1 MLVKEEDDP
10 ERIYIK
16 VEGDPEKKAP
26 LSEHKNNEK
35 TEFSL
40 NQGHYDSYHEE
51 LTPIAM
57 FNHMVS
63 SPKATIKDASVVFPS
78 HHRTFSLE
86 ADEIHDMHFNE
97 PEEPSKM
104 HM

>member
-1 MLVKEEDDP
+1 
-10 ERIYIK
+10 
-16 VEGDPEKKAP
+16 
-26 LSEHKNNEK
+26 
-35 TEFSL
+35 
-40 NQGHYDSYHEE
+40 
-51 LTPIAM
+51 M

-63 SPKATIKDASVVFPS
+63 SPKATIKDVSVVFPS